1 MWKLNSK
8 KVTRHQ
14 LFFRLLLP
22 NILFLALPLIVGFV
36 IYNQT
41 LVVMEKEITG
51 NNMNL
56 LLQTKDTLD
65 RRFTEVGSIA
75 RQIVNDTRII
85 QFQHVTNPYLG
96 TNTYNILETRKS
108 LKDFSFSN
116 NFIYNYFIAF
126 KNSELVLSENS
137 TYGFSEFF
145 DRFQYEGMDKD
156 ALKKLLI
163 TDYQNRTV
171 LPSHNVS
178 TPGGKLPLIT
188 YIQSMG
194 FPGNVQGSV
203 AVTIDNREIQ
213 KLQAGLDLS
222 GGGWAYIIDDHG
234 EIVSSL
240 SPYAP
245 SPHLIDRSLLIGNQ
259 GSMVQNIDSQ
269 AMMITYIT
277 SNFNQWTYMVA
288 QPAHV
293 VLEKILYIKKI
304 TLTMTF
310 IFLALGILMAYL
322 IAYRNS
328 RPLKR
333 IVETIMERTGRDAYI
348 GSDAYLFIKDS
359 VSLLID
365 DNHSLEAKM
374 RKQAPLLQ
382 AASYERLLKGM
393 YLSSEDT
400 PVLLQHVGIVA
411 EGTYFSTAVL
421 QLRGYDNGINR
432 DALEELDIKRIIVKD
447 IVQQAI
453 NNKTEYLHDVAED
466 QIAILFAFPSENPQ
480 VNRIFIEE
488 SLQKAS
494 EHIYTRLNIATRI
507 AIGGM
512 YEGLLNVSRSFEEAK
527 RTLEYQIWG
536 NRDGLMWFEELPKET
551 SGYYYPSDL
560 EQRLSHLAKAG
571 QVEAVEELLQ
581 ELHRINFEEKRLQ
594 MPMLQFFM
602 NEMWGTIFKLLQ
614 QVSIN
619 DESMMEQIKPFT
631 GEAGSF
637 EGLENNYRILSST
650 YKQICTFINDHKKS
664 QNVELL
670 EKIVQLLHETYMHPD
685 LCLEAVADRINISK
699 GYLSQFFKEQ
709 TGVNFSEYLENIR
722 MQRAKELLSVTDL
735 PVYEIAERIGYNSS
749 NTFGRAF
756 KRFYGVSTSA
766 FRRF

>member
-1 MWKLNSK
+1 
-8 KVTRHQ
+8 
-14 LFFRLLLP
+14 
-22 NILFLALPLIVGFV
+22 
-36 IYNQT
+36 
-41 LVVMEKEITG
+41 
-51 NNMNL
+51 
-56 LLQTKDTLD
+56 
-65 RRFTEVGSIA
+65 
-75 RQIVNDTRII
+75 
-85 QFQHVTNPYLG
+85 
-96 TNTYNILETRKS
+96 
-108 LKDFSFSN
+108 
-116 NFIYNYFIAF
+116 
-126 KNSELVLSENS
+126 
-137 TYGFSEFF
+137 
-145 DRFQYEGMDKD
+145 
-156 ALKKLLI
+156 
-163 TDYQNRTV
+163 
-171 LPSHNVS
+171 
-178 TPGGKLPLIT
+178 
-188 YIQSMG
+188 MG

-245 SPHLIDRSLLIGNQ
+245 SPYLIDRSLLIGNQ

-269 AMMITYIT
+269 DMMITYIT

-304 TLTMTF
+304 TFTMTF

-480 VNRIFIEE
+480 ENRIFIEE

-494 EHIYTRLNIATRI
+494 EHISTRLNIATRI

-512 YEGLLNVSRSFEEAK
+512 YEGLLNVSRSFEEAR

-619 DESMMEQIKPFT
+619 EENMMEQIKPFT

-650 YKQICTFINDHKKS
+650 YKQICSFINDHKKS

-670 EKIVQLLHETYMHPD
+670 EKIVQQLQETYMHPD